1 MWKKFD
7 NDMKR
12 KAHMFEG
19 IFIDPFNNDNP
30 SVHPLNFASG
40 VVTTSAIKKNLRKTL
55 DKGSQVSKKLH
66 EESFDTI
73 RKQHATKKQLRLTS
87 QV

>member
-12 KAHMFEG
+12 KTHMFEG

-30 SVHPLNFASG
+30 SDHPLNFASG
-40 VVTTSAIKKNLRKTL
+40 VVTTSAIKKNLQKTL

-66 EESFDTI
+66 EEAFDTI